1 MLLSRHTIRSRLTIG
16 DLLLLAA
23 GGAAALLLGYVAGE
37 RVGRVNS
44 RRVRRAFDR
53 WRERHGGREEPWTE
67 EEAAH
72 LERRVLDAL
81 RRDVVLGRRA
91 IRVGILEGGIVEL
104 TGRVA
109 HPSEVALAGTVVRQV
124 AGVRVLLNHLL
135 VPGTDAEAR
144 PVAGPS
150 RPLAARG

>member
-1 MLLSRHTIRSRLTIG
+1 M
-16 DLLLLAA
+16 LLAA
-23 GGAAALLLGYVAGE
+23 GAGVGLLLGYVAGE

-44 RRVRRAFDR
+44 RRVRRALGR
-53 WRERHGGREEPWTE
+53 WRERHGHRDEPWTE
-67 EEAAH
+67 EEAEQ

-91 IRVGILEGGIVEL
+91 IRVGILDGGIVEL

-109 HPSEVALAGTVVRQV
+109 HASEVALAATVVRHV
-124 AGVRVLLNHLL
+124 AGVRLLLNHLL

-144 PVAGPS
+144 PVEGPS